1 MKIIITEDQLKTS
14 VFQNAVDMSLDDI
27 KKKCDNIN
35 DLGADAEEIISFDVC
50 DQLESIKRIEIV
62 TLYKTNNI
70 IEIGLIVYKDS
81 IFTSM
86 DDGDYL
92 YELDHHLREF
102 LGKGN
107 FKLKLLNVIN
117 ENPRSDW

>member
-1 MKIIITEDQLKTS
+1 MKIIITEGQLKTA

>member
-1 MKIIITEDQLKTS
+1 MKIIITEDQLKTT
-14 VFQNAVDMSLDDI
+14 VFQNAVDMVIDDI
-27 KKKCDNIN
+27 KQKCDNMN

-62 TLYKTNNI
+62 TVYKTNNI
-70 IEIGLIVYKDS
+70 IEMGIIIYIDS
-81 IFTSM
+81 IFPSM
-86 DDGDYL
+86 DVGDYL
-92 YELDHHLREF
+92 YELEYHLREF

>member
-1 MKIIITEDQLKTS
+1 MKIIITEGQLKTA

-92 YELDHHLREF
+92 YELEHHLREF

>member
-1 MKIIITEDQLKTS
+1 MKIIITEDQLKTT
-14 VFQNAVDMSLDDI
+14 VFQNAVDMALEDI
-27 KKKCDNIN
+27 KKKCNNMN
-35 DLGADAEEIISFDVC
+35 DFGADAEEIISFDVC

-62 TLYKTNNI
+62 TAYKTNNI
-70 IEIGLIVYKDS
+70 IEMGLIVYKDS
-81 IFTSM
+81 IFSST

-92 YELDHHLREF
+92 YELEYHLREF

-117 ENPRSDW
+117 ENSRSDW

>member
-1 MKIIITEDQLKTS
+1 MKIIITEDQLKTA
-14 VFQNAVDMSLDDI
+14 VFQNAVDMSLNDI

>member
-1 MKIIITEDQLKTS
+1 MTS
-14 VFQNAVDMSLDDI
+14 ISDI

-62 TLYKTNNI
+62 TVYKINNI
-70 IEIGLIVYKDS
+70 IEMGLIVYKDS
-81 IFTSM
+81 IFPSM
-86 DDGDYL
+86 DAGDYL
-92 YELDHHLREF
+92 YELEYHLKEY

-107 FKLKLLNVIN
+107 FKFKLLNVIN
-117 ENPRSDW
+117 EN